1 MHRSGHQEITLPLS
15 QLLGDTTVSDNLPA
29 FLKKTGCLYDILSI
43 TFPEP
48 GIVVHTFNPAI
59 EGRTELEAPLVPG
72 QPGMHRET
80 PSQKKQKTFP
90 DLGLEQNLPKAI

>member
-1 MHRSGHQEITLPLS
+1 MHKSGGQETTLPLS

-29 FLKKTGCLYDILSI
+29 LLKVTGCLYEVLSI

-48 GIVVHTFNPAI
+48 GTVAHTFNPAI

-80 PSQKKQKTFP
+80 PFQKKQKTLP